1 MNGNEIKN
9 QTDFNKIP
17 ELLYSD
23 EPDILNDNG
32 VQKNSNDN
40 PQPQSQ
46 TKDDSPTLLT
56 NTPENDVQDY
66 EKFNNNRRN
75 IQRRHVFK
83 KPQSRKLYSR

>member
-46 TKDDSPTLLT
+46 TKDDS
-56 NTPENDVQDY
+56 QIY
-66 EKFNNNRRN
+66 RKN
-75 IQRRHVFK
+75 IIHLFF
-83 KPQSRKLYSR
+83 L